1 MKNFKIA
8 IFTDAYR
15 PKIDGVSI
23 SCENITREFDSLG
36 IDFDLYA
43 PETPG
48 DYTDPDYVKRFSSV
62 PIAFQPELRFSFPID
77 RKILSYLIK
86 HQYDAIHSNSPGSLG
101 FVALEVAKS
110 RNIPHF
116 HTFHTFL
123 PDYTH
128 YIFGGKILTPQMVTK
143 LMGMWC
149 NWMDYLIAPS
159 VKIHDW
165 MIRVGIKKEI
175 RIIPSGINTARFDLP
190 VNSNYFVE
198 QGYCDKDDFK
208 LLFVG
213 RFGKEKAIDT
223 LIKYFGEIPN
233 VRGSK
238 IKLLIVG
245 DGPPKK
251 DLEQLTHKFNLDKN
265 VIFTGYC
272 VPSDI
277 YKVYKSADVF
287 TLLSTTETQGMVV
300 TEAIASGLPVILAND
315 QAYTGMIEDGANGF
329 SIDSENEFIEKV
341 LLLSNNR
348 DLVVKMGHNS
358 LTKAIDY
365 DISHTTK
372 LLLEYYQHG
381 ITCWNKRH
389 QTKSKLTMKSLT
401 QQLQKTINEIKLK
414 LFEHV

>member
-1 MKNFKIA
+1 MKNFKVA

-23 SCENITREFDSLG
+23 SCENIARELDSLG
-36 IDFDLYA
+36 INFNLYA

-48 DYTDPDYVKRFSSV
+48 EYTDPDYVKRFSSV
-62 PIAFQPELRFSFPID
+62 PIAFQPELRFSFPVD
-77 RKILSYLIK
+77 RKILTYLIK
-86 HQYDAIHSNSPGSLG
+86 HKYDVIHSNSPGSLG
-101 FVALEVAKS
+101 FVALEVAKL

-143 LMGMWC
+143 LMVMWC

-159 VKIHDW
+159 VKIRDW
-165 MIRVGIKKEI
+165 MSMVGIKKEV
-175 RIIPSGINTARFDLP
+175 RIIPSGINIARFDLP
-190 VNSNYFVE
+190 VQTNFFVE
-198 QGYCDKDDFK
+198 RGYCDIDDFK

-223 LIKYFGEIPN
+223 LIQYFGEIPG

-251 DLEQLTHKFNLDKN
+251 DLEQLTQNLDLSKN

-277 YKVYKSADVF
+277 YKVYKSADIF

-300 TEAIASGLPVILAND
+300 TEAIASGLPVLLAND
-315 QAYTGMIEDGANGF
+315 QAYVDMISNEVNGF
-329 SIDSENEFIEKV
+329 SIDSKSDFIEKV
-341 LLLSNNR
+341 LLLSKNKA
-348 DLVVKMGHNS
+348 LVSKMGEQS
-358 LTKAIDY
+358 RRMSTDF
-365 DISHTTK
+365 DINRTTR

-381 ITCWNKRH
+381 ITYWDKKKPKN
-389 QTKSKLTMKSLT
+389 QD
-401 QQLQKTINEIKLK
+401 
-414 LFEHV
+414 

>member
-1 MKNFKIA
+1 MKNFKVA

-23 SCENITREFDSLG
+23 SCENIARELDSLG
-36 IDFDLYA
+36 INFNLYA

-48 DYTDPDYVKRFSSV
+48 EYTDPDYVKRFSSV
-62 PIAFQPELRFSFPID
+62 PIAFQPELRFSFPVD
-77 RKILSYLIK
+77 RKILTYLIK
-86 HQYDAIHSNSPGSLG
+86 HKYDVIHSNSPGSLG
-101 FVALEVAKS
+101 FVALEVAKL

-143 LMGMWC
+143 LMVMWC

-159 VKIHDW
+159 VKIRDW
-165 MIRVGIKKEI
+165 MSMVGIKKEV
-175 RIIPSGINTARFDLP
+175 RIIPSGINIARFDLP
-190 VNSNYFVE
+190 VQTNFFVE
-198 QGYCDKDDFK
+198 RGYCDIDDFK

-223 LIKYFGEIPN
+223 LIQYFGEIPG

-251 DLEQLTHKFNLDKN
+251 DLEQLTQNLDLSKN

-277 YKVYKSADVF
+277 YKVYKSADIF

-300 TEAIASGLPVILAND
+300 TEAIASGLPVLLAND
-315 QAYTGMIEDGANGF
+315 QAYVDMISNEVNGF
-329 SIDSENEFIEKV
+329 SIDSKSDFIEKV
-341 LLLSNNR
+341 LLLSKNKA
-348 DLVVKMGHNS
+348 LVSKMGEQS
-358 LTKAIDY
+358 RRMSTDF
-365 DISHTTK
+365 DINRTTR

-381 ITCWNKRH
+381 ITYWDKKR
-389 QTKSKLTMKSLT
+389 T
-401 QQLQKTINEIKLK
+401 
-414 LFEHV
+414 